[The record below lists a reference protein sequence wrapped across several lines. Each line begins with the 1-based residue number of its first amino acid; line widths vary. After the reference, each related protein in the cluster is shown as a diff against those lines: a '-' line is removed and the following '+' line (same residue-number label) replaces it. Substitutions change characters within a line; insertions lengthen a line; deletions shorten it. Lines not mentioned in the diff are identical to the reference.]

1 MNRRA
6 EIAMSA
12 AEIDAFLREE
22 RTVVVASNGVSG
34 HPHVVPM
41 WFALR
46 DGRIEFWTYRKSQK
60 VLNLRRDPR
69 VSCLVEAGEEY
80 GELCGVLVEGT
91 AEIIDDPDEVLR
103 IGAAVAEHSIG
114 PLDDAARAGLRHTG
128 AKRVGVIVHPTRVTS
143 WDHRKLGAAQ
153 Y

>member
-6 EIAMSA
+6 EIGMSA
-12 AEIDAFLREE
+12 EEIDAFLRAE
-22 RTVVVASNGVSG
+22 RTVIVASNGTGG

-80 GELCGVLVEGT
+80 SQLRGVFLEGT
-91 AEIIDDPDEVLR
+91 AELVEDPDEVLR

-114 PLDDAARAGLRHTG
+114 PLDDAARDGLRHTG
-128 AKRVGVIVHPTRVTS
+128 AKRVGVRVHPAKVTS
-143 WDHRKLGAAQ
+143 WDHRKLAG

>member
-6 EIAMSA
+6 DIAMTTE
-12 AEIDAFLREE
+12 EIDAFLRAE
-22 RTVVVASNGVSG
+22 RTLVVASNSISG

-69 VSCLVEAGEEY
+69 ISCLVEAGEEY
-80 GELCGVLVEGT
+80 GELRGVFLEGT
-91 AEIIDDPDEVLR
+91 AEIVDDSDEVLR

-128 AKRVGVIVHPTRVTS
+128 AKRVGVRVHPAKVTS
-143 WDHRKLGAAQ
+143 WDHRKLAA